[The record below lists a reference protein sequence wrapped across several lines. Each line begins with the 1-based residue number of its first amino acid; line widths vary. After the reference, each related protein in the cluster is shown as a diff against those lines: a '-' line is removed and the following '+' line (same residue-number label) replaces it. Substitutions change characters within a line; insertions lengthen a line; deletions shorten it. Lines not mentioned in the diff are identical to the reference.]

1 MMTQYPA
8 ATQQFSTSS
17 SSPNST
23 NNSPGAF
30 SHVATTPPTAPLAG
44 SPGPTYQ
51 RLQDG
56 LPIPLFPPSLDGP
69 ERNGP
74 QLPQCLPQLPINAT
88 PKEVAE
94 QDLETPDNWVNRN
107 PELVRL
113 TGKHPFNSEARL
125 GVLFECGFLTP
136 AHLHFVR
143 NHGAVPQVNHE
154 MATNWTIRV
163 HGLVERTVTF
173 TLQELQEKFPVVTL
187 PVTLVCAGNRR
198 KEQNV
203 VHKTLGFSW
212 GAAGVSTAL
221 WTGVYLADVL
231 DHVRPIRRQAK
242 YVIFEGED
250 NLPNG
255 PYGTSQRLSWA
266 SNKDKG
272 MLISW
277 AMNGLPLEPDHG
289 FPVRVIVPGQ
299 IGGRSV
305 KWLRRIEISDRESQ
319 HHLHFWDNKMLPTQ
333 VMPDQARAEKH
344 WWYDPRYIITELNVN
359 SVIAKPDHNEKLYI
373 DKTPDEND
381 TIASYPIRGYA
392 YAGGGRRVTRVEVSL
407 DQGETWTL
415 GNIEYPEDRF
425 REVRLQDQFYGTL
438 DATERDTSFC
448 WCFWS
453 FDVSHDILASC
464 DALVVRAMDEGLAL
478 QQRDMYWHALGMMNN
493 WWFRVVVHRIVNDD
507 GKIVLQFEHP
517 TLAGTAHGGWMER
530 MKVAGED
537 ITKPV
542 FGEKGRDLVP
552 RAPKHESDEICLTKP
567 GINREIT
574 LEEFKAQDR
583 QRPWFVVNGEVYDG
597 TPFLKDHPGGGD
609 SILLVA
615 GEDASED
622 FFAIHSAEG
631 KRKLAEYHIGTL
643 ITSLTK
649 ERPIT
654 TQSDET
660 FLERSRWKDVKL
672 CAIKQ
677 VNHDSY
683 LYRFALP
690 KEDQPLGLPVGQ
702 HVFVRLRRQ
711 DTGEMVQRAYT
722 PVSQQGTAGFIDLL
736 IKLYLP
742 SKSIPTGGKMTTGFH
757 QLRIGDSVELKGPL
771 GSFIWDGPSTALWKG
786 IRKTI
791 KEVGMICGGSGI
803 TPILQ
808 VLRSILQNAD
818 SKTRVW
824 VISANK
830 TEHDILCKKEL
841 DRLFVLHGR
850 ERFKLHYTLSVAPE
864 EWPYSVGWIND
875 VLLSE
880 HIPRHS
886 EHGLILACGPDAM
899 ITHVVKPGLQNMGWD
914 IEKSLVVF

>member
-1 MMTQYPA
+1 MSLAHSPNPIYQKFQDSLSKPSYPA
-8 ATQQFSTSS
+8 
-17 SSPNST
+17 
-23 NNSPGAF
+23 
-30 SHVATTPPTAPLAG
+30 
-44 SPGPTYQ
+44 
-51 RLQDG
+51 
-56 LPIPLFPPSLDGP
+56 SLNAP

-74 QLPQCLPQLPINAT
+74 QLPQCFPQLPINAT
-88 PKEVAE
+88 PTKVAE
-94 QDLETPDNWVNRN
+94 QDLETPDNWINRN

-113 TGKHPFNSEARL
+113 TGKHPFNSEPRL
-125 GVLFECGFLTP
+125 GALFESGFLTP

-143 NHGAVPQVNHE
+143 NHGAVPQVNYE
-154 MATNWTIRV
+154 MAANWTIRV
-163 HGLVERTVTF
+163 HGLVEREVTF
-173 TLQELQEKFPVVTL
+173 TLQELQEKFPVVSL

-198 KEQNV
+198 REQNAV
-203 VHKTLGFSW
+203 QKTLGFSW

-231 DHVRPIRRQAK
+231 DYVRPLRRQAK
-242 YVIFEGED
+242 YVVFDGGD

-305 KWLRRIEISDRESQ
+305 KWLKRIEISDRESQ
-319 HHLHFWDNKMLPTQ
+319 HHLHFWDNKLLPTHL
-333 VMPDQARAEKH
+333 MPDQARAEKH
-344 WWYDPRYIITELNVN
+344 WWYDPRYLINDLNVN

-373 DKTPDEND
+373 NRTPDENGI
-381 TIASYPIRGYA
+381 IASYPIRGYA
-392 YAGGGRRVTRVEVSL
+392 YSGGGRRVTRVEVSL

-415 GNIEYPEDRF
+415 GNIEYPEDKF
-425 REVRLQDQFYGTL
+425 REMRHQDPFYGTL

-448 WCFWS
+448 WCFWT
-453 FDVSHDILASC
+453 FDVSHDALASC
-464 DALVVRAMDEGLAL
+464 DALMVRAMDEGLAL
-478 QQRDMYWHALGMMNN
+478 QPRDMYWHALGMMNN
-493 WWFRVVVHRIVNDD
+493 WWFRVAVHRTVDDD
-507 GKIVLQFEHP
+507 GKFVLQFEHP
-517 TLAGTAHGGWMER
+517 TLAETGHAGWMER

-542 FGEKGRDLVP
+542 FGEKGRDLAP
-552 RAPKHESDEICLTKP
+552 RAPKQGSDEVCLTKP
-567 GINREIT
+567 GISRKIT

-583 QRPWFVVNGEVYDG
+583 QQPWFVVNGEVYDG
-597 TPFLKDHPGGGD
+597 TPFLEDHPGGGD
-609 SILLVA
+609 SMLLVA

-631 KRKLAEYHIGTL
+631 KQKLAEHHIGTL
-643 ITSLTK
+643 VTSLTK
-649 ERPIT
+649 EEPIT
-654 TQSDET
+654 TQSDEI
-660 FLERSRWKDVKL
+660 FLERSRWKEVKL
-672 CAIKQ
+672 CTIKQ
-677 VNHDSY
+677 INHDSY

-690 KEDQPLGLPVGQ
+690 KRDQLLGLPVGQ

-722 PVSQQGTAGFIDLL
+722 PVSQQGTAGFIDFL

-742 SKSIPTGGKMTTGFH
+742 SALMPIGGKMTTGLH

-771 GSFIWDGPSTALWKG
+771 GSFMWDGPSIALWKG
-786 IRKTI
+786 IKRSI

-808 VLRSILQNAD
+808 VLRSILQNAE
-818 SKTRVW
+818 SETRVW
-824 VISANK
+824 VVSANK
-830 TEHDILCKKEL
+830 TEQDILCREEL
-841 DRLFVLHGR
+841 DLLFALHGKG
-850 ERFKLHYTLSVAPE
+850 RFKLHYALSVAPE
-864 EWPYSVGWIND
+864 EWPYSVGRIND

-880 HIPRHS
+880 HMPRHS

-899 ITHVVKPGLQNMGWD
+899 ITHAVKPGLQNMGWD

>member
-1 MMTQYPA
+1 MMSQYLGIA
-8 ATQQFSTSS
+8 QQISRTSS
-17 SSPNST
+17 PSPT
-23 NNSPGAF
+23 SPGTF
-30 SHVATTPPTAPLAG
+30 DPVSTIPTTPFTAFTSLAG
-44 SPGPTYQ
+44 SPDRTYQ
-51 RLQDG
+51 KFQDG
-56 LPIPLFPPSLDGP
+56 LPIPFFPASLDQP

-74 QLPQCLPQLPINAT
+74 QLPQHLPQLPHNAT
-88 PKEVAE
+88 PTEVAE
-94 QDLETPDNWVNRN
+94 QDLETPDKWVNRN

-125 GVLFECGFLTP
+125 GALFEGGFLTP

-143 NHGAVPQVNHE
+143 NHGAVPQVNYE
-154 MATNWTIRV
+154 MAANWTIRV
-163 HGLVERTVTF
+163 HGLVEREVTF
-173 TLQELQEKFPVVTL
+173 TLQELQERFPTVTL

-203 VHKTLGFSW
+203 VRKTLGFSW

-242 YVIFEGED
+242 YVVFEGGD

-255 PYGTSQRLSWA
+255 PYGTSQRLTWA

-272 MLISW
+272 MLIAW

-305 KWLRRIEISDRESQ
+305 KWLRHIEISDRESQ
-319 HHLHFWDNKMLPTQ
+319 HYDNKMLPTQ
-333 VMPDQARAEKH
+333 VMPEQARAEKH
-344 WWYDPRYIITELNVN
+344 WWYDPSELNVN
-359 SVIAKPDHNEKLYI
+359 SAIAKPDHNEKLYI
-373 DKTPDEND
+373 DKTPNEDGI
-381 TIASYPIRGYA
+381 IASYPIRGYA
-392 YAGGGRRVTRVEVSL
+392 YAGGGRRVTRVEISL

-425 REVRLQDQFYGTL
+425 REARHQDPVYGTL

-448 WCFWS
+448 WCFWT
-453 FDVSHDILASC
+453 FDVSHDVLASC
-464 DALVVRAMDEGLAL
+464 DALIVRAMDEGLAF

-493 WWFRVVVHRIVNDD
+493 WWFRVAVHKTVNDD

-530 MKVAGED
+530 MKAAGED
-537 ITKPV
+537 LTKPI
-542 FGEKGRDLVP
+542 FSENGQDLAP
-552 RAPKHESDEICLTKP
+552 RAPKPQSDEVCLTKP
-567 GINREIT
+567 GINRKIT
-574 LEEFKAQDR
+574 PEEFKAQDR
-583 QRPWFVVNGEVYDG
+583 QKPWFVVNDEVYDG

-631 KRKLAEYHIGTL
+631 KIKLAEHHIGTL
-643 ITSLTK
+643 VTSIVNEEPT
-649 ERPIT
+649 T
-654 TQSDET
+654 TQSDGT
-660 FLERSRWKDVKL
+660 FLERNRWKGVIL
-672 CAIKQ
+672 CDIKQ
-677 VNHDSY
+677 INHDSC

-690 KEDQPLGLPVGQ
+690 KEDQLLGLPVGQ

-722 PVSQQGTAGFIDLL
+722 PVSPQGAVGFIDFL

-742 SKSIPTGGKMTTGFH
+742 SAAIPIGGKMTTGFH
-757 QLRIGDSVELKGPL
+757 KLRLGDSVELKGPL
-771 GSFIWDGPSTALWKG
+771 GSFIWDGPNTSSWKG
-786 IRKTI
+786 IRMI
-791 KEVGMICGGSGI
+791 VKEVGMICGGSGI

-808 VLRSILQNAD
+808 VLRSILQNAE
-818 SKTRVW
+818 SETRVW
-824 VISANK
+824 LISANK
-830 TEHDILCKKEL
+830 TEQDILCREEL
-841 DRLFVLHGR
+841 DKLLASHGK

-864 EWPYSVGWIND
+864 EWTYS
-875 VLLSE
+875 
-880 HIPRHS
+880 HMPPHS
-886 EHGLILACGPDAM
+886 EHGLILA
-899 ITHVVKPGLQNMGWD
+899 PGLQNMGWD
-914 IEKSLVVF
+914 IEESLVVF

>member
-1 MMTQYPA
+1 MLICVIVYGILRAQ
-8 ATQQFSTSS
+8 
-17 SSPNST
+17 
-23 NNSPGAF
+23 
-30 SHVATTPPTAPLAG
+30 
-44 SPGPTYQ
+44 
-51 RLQDG
+51 
-56 LPIPLFPPSLDGP
+56 
-69 ERNGP
+69 
-74 QLPQCLPQLPINAT
+74 
-88 PKEVAE
+88 
-94 QDLETPDNWVNRN
+94 N

-125 GVLFECGFLTP
+125 GVLFESVSACHPMSCTGLTSSLQGFLTP

-143 NHGAVPQVNHE
+143 NHGAVPRVSHE
-154 MATNWTIRV
+154 MAANWTIRV
-163 HGLVERTVTF
+163 YGLVEREVTF

-203 VHKTLGFSW
+203 FRKTLGFNW
-212 GAAGVSTAL
+212 GTAGVSTAL

-231 DHVRPIRRQAK
+231 DHVRPICRQAK
-242 YVIFEGED
+242 YVIFEGGD

-255 PYGTSQRLSWA
+255 AYGTSQRLSWA

-305 KWLRRIEISDRESQ
+305 KWLRHIEISNRESQ
-319 HHLHFWDNKMLPTQ
+319 HYDNKMLPTQ

-344 WWYDPRYIITELNVN
+344 WWYDPSELNVN
-359 SVIAKPDHNEKLYI
+359 SAIAKPDHNERLYI
-373 DKTPDEND
+373 DKAPDED
-381 TIASYPIRGYA
+381 ASYPIRGYA
-392 YAGGGRRVTRVEVSL
+392 YAGGGRRVNRVEISL

-415 GNIEYPEDRF
+415 VNVEYPEDLF
-425 REVRLQDQFYGTL
+425 REVRHQDPFYGTL

-448 WCFWS
+448 WCFWT
-453 FDVSHDILASC
+453 FDVSHDVLASC
-464 DALVVRAMDEGLAL
+464 DALMVRAMDEGLGF

-493 WWFRVVVHRIVNDD
+493 WWFRVAVHRTVNDD

-517 TLAGTAHGGWMER
+517 TLAGTTHGGWMER
-530 MKVAGED
+530 MKAAGED
-537 ITKPV
+537 IMKPV
-542 FGEKGRDLVP
+542 FGEKGQDLIP
-552 RAPKHESDEICLTKP
+552 RAPKHQSNEVCLTKS
-567 GINREIT
+567 GINRKIT

-583 QRPWFVVNGEVYDG
+583 QQPWFVVNSEVYDG
-597 TPFLKDHPGGGD
+597 TSYLKDHPGGGD

-631 KRKLAEYHIGTL
+631 KHKLAEHHIGTL
-643 ITSLTK
+643 VASIPK
-649 ERPIT
+649 EKPIT
-654 TQSDET
+654 AQSDET
-660 FLERSRWKDVKL
+660 FLERSQWKGVKL
-672 CAIKQ
+672 CDIKQ
-677 VNHDSY
+677 INHDSY
-683 LYRFALP
+683 LFRFALP
-690 KEDQPLGLPVGQ
+690 KGDQPLGLPVGQ

-722 PVSQQGTAGFIDLL
+722 PVSQEGAVGFIDFL

-742 SKSIPTGGKMTTGFH
+742 STLIPIEGKMTTGFH
-757 QLRIGDSVELKGPL
+757 QLRLGDSVELKGPL
-771 GSFIWDGPSTALWKG
+771 GSFIWDGPSTASWMG
-786 IRKTI
+786 IRKTV

-808 VLRSILQNAD
+808 VLRAILQNAE
-818 SKTRVW
+818 SQTRVW
-824 VISANK
+824 VVSANK
-830 TEHDILCKKEL
+830 TEQDILCREEL
-841 DRLFVLHGR
+841 DILFTSHGR

-864 EWPYSVGWIND
+864 EWPYSVGRIND

-880 HIPRHS
+880 HMPQHS

-899 ITHVVKPGLQNMGWD
+899 ISHVVKPGLQNMGWD